1 MTIRVALHHKTHY
14 KFDRE
19 VALSPHEV
27 RLRPAAHARTPIES
41 YSLTV
46 KPEKHFMNWQQDP
59 YGNWLARLVFP
70 EKSRELCIEVDLVAD
85 MTVINPFDFFME
97 SYAEAFPFQYTHDN
111 KRELTAYLEVEPQG
125 ALLKKWL
132 ADASAQLLNKP
143 IATIDFLVALNAKL
157 QADISYLIR
166 MEPGVQTP
174 EVTLER
180 AQGSCRDTGWLLVQ
194 ILRHFGIAARF
205 ASGYL
210 IQLTADQKS
219 LDGPSG
225 TDKDFTDLHAWCEAY
240 LPGAGW
246 IGLDPTSGLLA
257 GEGHI
262 PLACTAIP
270 SSAAPVSG
278 FTDKCETVLDF
289 SMTVTRIHEDPRVT
303 KPFNDAAWQDVLAL
317 GDKVDRELIEGDVRL
332 TMGGEPTFVSIDDM
346 EGAEWNVTAHSEKK
360 LALATDLFLRMQQQ
374 YAPGGLLHYGQGKWY
389 PGEPLPRWAL
399 SCYWRPDGQ
408 PLWQDATLLATKS
421 TTLAKDITKIFAEK
435 LAKNLSLHAD
445 YAMPAYESI
454 WRTIRDESQLPI
466 NIDPAS
472 PDLKDATSRAS
483 IAANLLKQLQ
493 GSIGEPTA
501 YVLPIKALPRKK
513 PSAETEWASSLWP
526 LATQHLYLVEG
537 DSPAG
542 FRLPLNSLPWVAPN
556 DMDIII
562 EGDPFEAREA
572 LTNANEREALS
583 LKMKAGATL
592 DKPKARKL
600 KMGESA
606 RDVVRT
612 AICIEVR
619 NSILHI
625 FFPPLT
631 ILEDYLTLIN
641 AVEKTA
647 KEISTPV
654 RIEGYTPP
662 ADDRLKK
669 FAVTPDPGVIEFN
682 IHPSTSW
689 RELVANTKTL
699 YEEARQ
705 CRLGTEKFMHDGK
718 HTGTGGGNHVT
729 VGGVTPADSPM
740 LRRPDLLRSLI
751 TYWQNHPALSYLFSG
766 TFIGPTSQSPRVD
779 EARSDT
785 LYELEIAF
793 EQMQAK
799 LAEGKESEYPWLAD
813 RLLRN
818 FLVDLTGNTHRAE
831 FSIDKLYSPDGPTG
845 RLGLLEFR
853 AFEMPPHAEMSLTQT
868 LLLRALI
875 ARFWKTPY
883 KAKLI
888 RWGTELHDRFMLP
901 YFVAEDMK
909 AVVDDLNRAGY
920 GFKLDWFAPFIEFR
934 FPRFGTVAYQGVEM
948 ELRQAIEPWH
958 VLGEEMAGTS
968 TARYVDS
975 SLERMQVK
983 VSGMVRERHVITCNG
998 RVVPLTSTGTPGE
1011 YVAGVRYRAWAPS
1024 SALHP
1029 TIGIHAPLVFD
1040 IVDTWSS
1047 RSVGGC
1053 TYHVTHP
1060 GGRNYDTFPVNANEA
1075 EARRVARF
1083 QKIGHTPGAM
1093 TVKLEG
1099 RNPAFPFTLDLRRAP
1114 DYDGAQMMAIRSHEG
1129 Q

>member
-14 KFDRE
+14 IFDRP
-19 VALSPHEV
+19 VSLSPHEV

-41 YSLTV
+41 YSLKV
-46 KPEKHFMNWQQDP
+46 RPEKHFLNWQQDP

-70 EKSRELCIEVDLVAD
+70 DKTTELCIEVDLVAD
-85 MTVINPFDFFME
+85 MTVVNPFDFFME
-97 SYAEAFPFQYTHDN
+97 AYAEKFPFTYTHDN
-111 KRELTAYLEVEPQG
+111 KRELAAYLEVDPAG
-125 ALLKKWL
+125 PLLTQWL
-132 ADASAQLLNKP
+132 AVARAEFLGKP
-143 IATIDFLVALNAKL
+143 INTIDFLVALNAKV
-157 QADISYLIR
+157 QRDISYLIR
-166 MEPGVQTP
+166 MEAGVQTP

-180 AQGSCRDTGWLLVQ
+180 AQGSCRDSGWLLVQ
-194 ILRHFGIAARF
+194 VLRHFGIAARF

-210 IQLTADQKS
+210 IQLTADQKA

-225 TDKDFTDLHAWCEAY
+225 TERDFTDLHAWCEAY

-278 FTDKCETVLDF
+278 FTDVCESKLDF
-289 SMTVTRIHEDPRVT
+289 SMTITRIHEDPRVT
-303 KPFNDAAWQDVLAL
+303 KPFSEDQWQQVLKL
-317 GDKVDRELIEGDVRL
+317 GDQVDAELLANDVRL
-332 TMGGEPTFVSIDDM
+332 TMGGEPTFVSVDDM
-346 EGAEWNVTAHSEKK
+346 EGAEWNYVAHSPKK
-360 LALATDLFLRMQQQ
+360 LELATVLFLRMQKLV
-374 YAPGGLLHYGQGKWY
+374 APGGLLHFGQGKWY

-399 SCYWRPDGQ
+399 SCYWRPDGT
-408 PLWQDATLLATKS
+408 PLWHDPLLVATEATKHS
-421 TTLAKDITKIFAEK
+421 ADITKTFARA
-435 LAKNLSLHAD
+435 LALRLGLHAD

-454 WRTIRDESQLPI
+454 WRTIRDESQLPV
-466 NIDPAS
+466 NIDPTSAQ
-472 PDLKDATSRAS
+472 LKDPSARAL
-483 IAANLLKQLQ
+483 ITEGLLKQLQ
-493 GSIGEPTA
+493 GKIGEPTG
-501 YVLPIKALPRKK
+501 YVLPMKPRARNK
-513 PSAETEWASSLWP
+513 PADATEWASSLWP
-526 LATQHLYLVEG
+526 LATNHLYLVEG
-537 DSPAG
+537 DSPVG
-542 FRLPLNSLPWVAPN
+542 FRLPLNSLPWVAPA
-556 DMDIII
+556 DMEIILA
-562 EGDPFEAREA
+562 GDPFG
-572 LTNANEREALS
+572 EREALS
-583 LKMKAGATL
+583 AQMKL
-592 DKPKARKL
+592 SSKKDMEPPKPSKL
-600 KMGESA
+600 KKGESA
-606 RDVVRT
+606 KDVVRT
-612 AICIEVR
+612 ALCVEVR
-619 NSILHI
+619 NGILHV
-625 FFPPLT
+625 FFPPLEL
-631 ILEDYLTLIN
+631 LEDYLALVA
-641 AVEKTA
+641 AVEATA
-647 KEISTPV
+647 KQTATPV

-662 ADDRLKK
+662 SDDRLKK

-682 IHPSTSW
+682 IQPSTTW
-689 RELVANTKTL
+689 RELVSNTKTL
-699 YEEARQ
+699 YEEARLS
-705 CRLGTEKFMHDGK
+705 RLGTEKFMLDGK

-729 VGGVTPADSPM
+729 VGGLTPKDSPM

-793 EQMQAK
+793 EQMEAK
-799 LAEGKESEYPWLAD
+799 LTEGDESEFPWLAD
-813 RLLRN
+813 RILRN

-875 ARFWKTPY
+875 SRFWKTPY
-883 KAKLI
+883 KAKLV

-901 YFVAEDMK
+901 YFVAQDMK
-909 AVVDDLNRAGY
+909 AVVDDLNACGY
-920 GFKLDWFAPFIEFR
+920 AFKMEWFAPFIEFR
-934 FPRFGTVAYQGVEM
+934 FPRFGTVAYQGVEL

-958 VLGEEMAGTS
+958 VLGEEMAGS
-968 TARYVDS
+968 GTARYVDS

-983 VSGMVRERHVITCNG
+983 VSGMVQQRHVVACNG
-998 RVVPLTSTGTPGE
+998 RVVPLTPTGTPGE
-1011 YVAGVRYRAWAPS
+1011 FVAGVRYRAWAPA

-1029 TIGIHAPLVFD
+1029 TIGVHAPLVFD
-1040 IVDTWSS
+1040 LVDLWSG

-1053 TYHVTHP
+1053 TYHVSHP
-1060 GGRNYDTFPVNANEA
+1060 GGRNYATFPVNANEA

-1083 QKIGHTPGAM
+1083 QKIGHTPGPLD
-1093 TVKLEG
+1093 VRLEG

-1114 DYDGAQMMAIRSHEG
+1114 DFDGAQLMPKRLHGG